1 MEHDQ
6 VLEVTRNVVIVNGEP
21 TWTLDY
27 IKKLQLEIDL
37 LRTALLYEVERAEG
51 A

>member
-6 VLEVTRNVVIVNGEP
+6 VCEVTRNVVVVNGEP
-21 TWTLDY
+21 LWTLDY

-37 LRTALLYEVERAEG
+37 LRTALLYEIEG
-51 A
+51 ADAV